1 MVFPWISCY
10 RPGAPLCRFL
20 GLHLGGPHT
29 APGALHPQRLR
40 HAADA
45 GGAASRAA
53 GAGAQRAVDGD
64 AAAPGMKRDMESDE
78 IPKKNGGFSWKVI
91 GSSESHGKILHK

>member
-1 MVFPWISCY
+1 MAI
-10 RPGAPLCRFL
+10 ALLCRFL

-45 GGAASRAA
+45 ASR
-53 GAGAQRAVDGD
+53 AGAQRAVDGD
-64 AAAPGMKRDMESDE
+64 AAAPGMRRDMESDE
-78 IPKKNGGFSWKVI
+78 IP
-91 GSSESHGKILHK
+91 